1 MSHKDRLLT
10 KGCKEWF
17 TIQNKE
23 RGEQRVRVMKQLG
36 TFNTLIAK
44 HGETGKAKTWNG
56 KCCGPCLT
64 DAGETSKWFSI
75 VV

>member
-1 MSHKDRLLT
+1 
-10 KGCKEWF
+10 
-17 TIQNKE
+17 
-23 RGEQRVRVMKQLG
+23 MKQLG